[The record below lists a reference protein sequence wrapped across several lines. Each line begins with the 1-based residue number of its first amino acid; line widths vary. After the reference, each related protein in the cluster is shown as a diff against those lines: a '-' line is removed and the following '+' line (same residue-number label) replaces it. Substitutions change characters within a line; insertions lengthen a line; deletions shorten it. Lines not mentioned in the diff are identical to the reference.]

1 MTEYYA
7 LYVDGNRHVIRD
19 ILKEDTVS
27 DKIEG
32 YQVYQKYSR
41 EVTLEEYASAN
52 LQALYPGECLILKKI
67 GSHAFESTGVIASM
81 DDNLIDIHNLFP
93 KSRGIVS
100 RLIDDLKDKG
110 VLSDNK
116 DNPTYSWRYGRIYV
130 TLIERHHD
138 IKHADA
144 IVIKNGDSIL
154 ANIYR
159 VGESILIEEFK
170 ENCGVFEYLVATS
183 NMDSLLPTHEE
194 MFKYIEHQL
203 GNDIKLPGEEDAAYI
218 ITKHLKEM
226 GCDNVD
232 KVCKE
237 LKRLREIS
245 NSNDFAIIAHDI
257 LEGKSKKTESG
268 FMKAIN
274 AMVGK

>member
-7 LYVDGNRHVIRD
+7 LYVDGNRDVIRD

-27 DKIEG
+27 DSIEG

-110 VLSDNK
+110 VVGNNE
-116 DNPTYSWRYGRIYV
+116 NPTYSWRYGRIYV

-170 ENCGVFEYLVATS
+170 ENCGVFDYLVETS

-194 MFKYIEHQL
+194 MFKFIEHQL
-203 GNDIKLPGEEDAAYI
+203 GNDIKLPGDEDAAYI

-226 GCDNVD
+226 GCDNAD

-257 LEGKSKKTESG
+257 QEGKSKKTESG

>member
-19 ILKEDTVS
+19 ILKEDMVS
-27 DKIEG
+27 DNIKD
-32 YQVYQKYSR
+32 YRVYQKYNR
-41 EVTLEEYASAN
+41 ECTLEEFASLQ
-52 LQALYPGECLILKKI
+52 LQAVYAGECIILKKV
-67 GSHAFESTGVIASM
+67 GQYTFESTGVVADI

-100 RLIDDLKDKG
+100 RLVDDLRDNGVAGGDKE
-110 VLSDNK
+110 
-116 DNPTYSWRYGRIYV
+116 NPTYSWRYGRLYV
-130 TLIERHHD
+130 TLVERHQD
-138 IKHADA
+138 NKHADA
-144 IVIKNGDSIL
+144 IIIKNGDSIL

-170 ENCGVFEYLVATS
+170 ENCGVFDYLVES
-183 NMDSLLPTHEE
+183 SKIDSILPTHEE
-194 MFKYIEHQL
+194 MFKFVEHQL
-203 GNDIKLPGEEDAAYI
+203 GDDIKLPGDEDAAYI

-257 LEGKSKKTESG
+257 QEGKSKKTESG

>member
-19 ILKEDTVS
+19 ILKEDTIS
-27 DKIEG
+27 DEING
-32 YQVYQKYSR
+32 YAVKQKYNSDIS
-41 EVTLEEYASAN
+41 LEEYASMQ
-52 LQALYPGECLILKKI
+52 LQAVCANECIILKKI
-67 GSHAFESTGVIASM
+67 GQHTFEATSVIA
-81 DDNLIDIHNLFP
+81 DIEDNLVDIHNLLP
-93 KSRGIVS
+93 KSKGIIS

-110 VLSDNK
+110 VVSGDRE
-116 DNPTYSWRYGRIYV
+116 NPTYSWRYGRLYI
-130 TLIERHHD
+130 TLIERHQGF
-138 IKHADA
+138 KNSDA
-144 IVIKNGDSIL
+144 IIIKNGDSVL

-170 ENCGVFEYLVATS
+170 ENCGVFDYLAETS
-183 NMDSLLPTHEE
+183 KMENMLPTHEE
-194 MFKYIEHQL
+194 MFKFVEHRL
-203 GNDIKLPGEEDAAYI
+203 GDDIKLPGDEDAAYI

-245 NSNDFAIIAHDI
+245 KSNDFAIIAHDI
-257 LEGKSKKTESG
+257 QEGKSKKTESG

>member
-27 DKIEG
+27 DNIEN
-32 YQVYQKYSR
+32 YRVYQKYNR
-41 EVTLEEYASAN
+41 ECTLEEFASMQ
-52 LQALYPGECLILKKI
+52 LQAICAGECIILKKI
-67 GSHAFESTGVIASM
+67 GQYTFESTGVVAEIN
-81 DDNLIDIHNLFP
+81 DNLIDIHNLFP
-93 KSRGIVS
+93 KSRGIIS
-100 RLIDDLKDKG
+100 RLIEDLKDNG
-110 VLSDNK
+110 IAGGNK
-116 DNPTYSWRYGRIYV
+116 ENPTYSWRYGRVYV
-130 TLIERHHD
+130 TLVERHQD
-138 IKHADA
+138 
-144 IVIKNGDSIL
+144 N
-154 ANIYR
+154 R

-170 ENCGVFEYLVATS
+170 ENCGVFDYLVES
-183 NMDSLLPTHEE
+183 SKIDSILPTHEE
-194 MFKYIEHQL
+194 MFKFVEHQL
-203 GNDIKLPGEEDAAYI
+203 GDDVKLPGDEDSAYI
-218 ITKHLKEM
+218 ITKHLKDM

-257 LEGKSKKTESG
+257 REGKSKKTESG